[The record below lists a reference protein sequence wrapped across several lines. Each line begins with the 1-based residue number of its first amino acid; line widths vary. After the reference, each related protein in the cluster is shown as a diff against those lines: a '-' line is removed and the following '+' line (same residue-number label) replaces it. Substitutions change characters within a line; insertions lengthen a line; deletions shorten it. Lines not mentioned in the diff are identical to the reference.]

1 MTYILAGSIFLASL
15 VLVACSVIYITPGGD
30 QPVNI
35 QSTDPVN
42 IQRKLFGGLK

>member
-1 MTYILAGSIFLASL
+1 MTYFLIGTMLLLA
-15 VLVACSVIYITPGGD
+15 ACSVIYITPGGD